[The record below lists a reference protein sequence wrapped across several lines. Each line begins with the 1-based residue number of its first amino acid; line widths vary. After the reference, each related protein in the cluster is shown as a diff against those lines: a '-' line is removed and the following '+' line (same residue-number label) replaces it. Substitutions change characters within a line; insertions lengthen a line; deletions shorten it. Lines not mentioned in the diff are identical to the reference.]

1 MELVA
6 NIIFF
11 VTFLG
16 MCIIISKILLDSN
29 FEKLFKQGR
38 TSSIRVAYFIVIFLF
53 SVLIA
58 WGFRELIFVIYNI
71 LKI

>member
-11 VTFLG
+11 VIFLG

-38 TSSIRVAYFIVIFLF
+38 TSGTSKRIT
-53 SVLIA
+53 
-58 WGFRELIFVIYNI
+58 G
-71 LKI
+71 KICKD